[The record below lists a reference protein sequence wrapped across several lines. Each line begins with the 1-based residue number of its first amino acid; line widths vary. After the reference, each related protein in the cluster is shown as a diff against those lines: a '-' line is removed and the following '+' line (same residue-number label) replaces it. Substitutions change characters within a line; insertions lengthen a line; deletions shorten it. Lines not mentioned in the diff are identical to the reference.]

1 MALSC
6 LCLVAGT
13 CVYLLFRPT
22 TLLLFE
28 WVESLGMLETVMA
41 ARQLFR
47 RPESPWIEWTVFSL
61 PYALW
66 VLAYMLFVRAVWG
79 RDPSPFKTA
88 WLVIVPMIAIGAEVG
103 QAFGWV
109 PGRFDPV
116 DLALIAFA
124 AIVGSAQTW
133 KKANER

>member
-28 WVESLGMLETVMA
+28 WVESLGMLEPVMA

-47 RPESPWIEWTVFSL
+47 RPESPWIEWAVFSL

-66 VLAYMLFVRAVWG
+66 VLADMLLVGAIWG
-79 RDPSPFKTA
+79 RDPSPCKIA
-88 WLVIVPMIAIGAEVG
+88 WLALVPAIAIGAEVG
-103 QAFGWV
+103 QAWGWI

-116 DLALIAFA
+116 DLALIVSA
-124 AIVGSAQTW
+124 AVLGS
-133 KKANER
+133 KANMEKSK